1 MSNFWLKLRIWT
13 KTVLYVLLFLYALL
27 FFFNNTADVTI
38 WYWFG
43 KSFTG
48 ATWWVMLFV
57 FLGGAIAALLI
68 RTIFKTIR
76 QIRELKTRNQ
86 TNRMERE
93 LADMKSKAA
102 MLHTKPATPPGTMVI
117 DSAPPPG
124 IEQDKEL

>member
-1 MSNFWLKLRIWT
+1 MNLFWLKLRIWT
-13 KTVLYVLLFLYALL
+13 KTVLYLALLLYVLL

-68 RTIFKTIR
+68 RTIFKTLR
-76 QIRELKTRNQ
+76 QISELKTRNQ
-86 TNRMERE
+86 TSRIERE
-93 LADMKSKAA
+93 LAEMKTKAA
-102 MLHTKPATPPGTMVI
+102 MLHTKPASPPGTMVI
-117 DSAPPPG
+117 DSPPPPTMPTDPL
-124 IEQDKEL
+124 E

>member
-13 KTVLYVLLFLYALL
+13 KTVLYFALFLYALV

-48 ATWWVMLFV
+48 ATWWVMFFV
-57 FLGGAIAALLI
+57 FLGGAVAALLI
-68 RTIFKTIR
+68 RTIFKTIH
-76 QIRELKTRNQ
+76 QIRELKSRNQ
-86 TNRMERE
+86 TTRMERE

-102 MLHTKPATPPGTMVI
+102 MLHTKPAAPPGTMVI
-117 DSAPPPG
+117 DSPSPPV
-124 IEQDKEL
+124 ISDDKAL